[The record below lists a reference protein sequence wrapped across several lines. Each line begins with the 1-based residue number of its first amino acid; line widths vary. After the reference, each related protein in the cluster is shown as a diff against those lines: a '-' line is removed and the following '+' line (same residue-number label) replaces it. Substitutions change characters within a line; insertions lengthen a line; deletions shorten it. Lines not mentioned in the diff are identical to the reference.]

1 MEEEKLERSIRK
13 SEIPGLTRE
22 EEEAQLAKVIGIAE
36 QNLEQA
42 KADIR
47 SANEDLADL
56 METYDAKE
64 AEGLALWNNATAKLN
79 AYQHGMARLEKARKK
94 PYFGR
99 IDFQDPRLSF
109 LESYYIGR
117 VGISDEKAEPV
128 GRRNRSSSGRQS
140 AVSVPESGL
149 EFADDPSADRK
160 SAVRRCKTDRSFC
173 LCHRTRHTVCGR
185 TETIPGNRKL

>member
-94 PYFGR
+94 LK
-99 IDFQDPRLSF
+99 DS
-109 LESYYIGR
+109 LEKKT
-117 VGISDEKAEPV
+117 EKE
-128 GRRNRSSSGRQS
+128 RN
-140 AVSVPESGL
+140 
-149 EFADDPSADRK
+149 
-160 SAVRRCKTDRSFC
+160 TM
-173 LCHRTRHTVCGR
+173 TVTVNQNGQ
-185 TETIPGNRKL
+185 IPILMI

>member
-1 MEEEKLERSIRK
+1 MHGVFLMHEKAGEVSCRGRRVHGKIKSIGMEIRESKERADVEEVFRKKRRYKVEEEKLERSIRK

-47 SANEDLADL
+47 LANEDLADL

-79 AYQHGMARLEKARKK
+79 AYQHGMARLEK
-94 PYFGR
+94 
-99 IDFQDPRLSF
+99 
-109 LESYYIGR
+109 
-117 VGISDEKAEPV
+117 EKE
-128 GRRNRSSSGRQS
+128 
-140 AVSVPESGL
+140 AV
-149 EFADDPSADRK
+149 FRAD
-160 SAVRRCKTDRSFC
+160 
-173 LCHRTRHTVCGR
+173 
-185 TETIPGNRKL
+185 

>member
-79 AYQHGMARLEKARKK
+79 AYLGERLH
-94 PYFGR
+94 
-99 IDFQDPRLSF
+99 D
-109 LESYYIGR
+109 
-117 VGISDEKAEPV
+117 
-128 GRRNRSSSGRQS
+128 SGRNH
-140 AVSVPESGL
+140 GL
-149 EFADDPSADRK
+149 RAGNLQRNAGRGS
-160 SAVRRCKTDRSFC
+160 RC
-173 LCHRTRHTVCGR
+173 
-185 TETIPGNRKL
+185 

>member
-128 GRRNRSSSGRQS
+128 VLDWRAPISSVYYENSTGPCS
-140 AVSVPESGL
+140 YTVSSEGTFSIDL
-149 EFADDPSADRK
+149 KRK
-160 SAVRRCKTDRSFC
+160 
-173 LCHRTRHTVCGR
+173 RTYEIENDHLKDFFNSDVVS
-185 TETIPGNRKL
+185 ND

>member
-56 METYDAKE
+56 METYDRKRGGRPGALEQRDGEAECVPARHGAAGKSEKE
-64 AEGLALWNNATAKLN
+64 AVF
-79 AYQHGMARLEKARKK
+79 R
-94 PYFGR
+94 
-99 IDFQDPRLSF
+99 
-109 LESYYIGR
+109 
-117 VGISDEKAEPV
+117 
-128 GRRNRSSSGRQS
+128 
-140 AVSVPESGL
+140 
-149 EFADDPSADRK
+149 AD
-160 SAVRRCKTDRSFC
+160 
-173 LCHRTRHTVCGR
+173 
-185 TETIPGNRKL
+185 